1 MVVGGAWEDGYTWSE
16 LARWTV
22 RRALWWLGRCSGR
35 ATVMMSPVT
44 RVLLSAVEAGES
56 MVERGSERGAR
67 EWVIAAMPR
76 TATMPTMARP
86 RRARS
91 PPKLLVDANLPSLIS

>member
-1 MVVGGAWEDGYTWSE
+1 M
-16 LARWTV
+16 
-22 RRALWWLGRCSGR
+22 
-35 ATVMMSPVT
+35 MMSPVT
-44 RVLLSAVEAGES
+44 WVLLSAVEAGES

-76 TATMPTMARP
+76 TVTMPTMARP

-91 PPKLLVDANLPSLIS
+91 PPKLRSFPDLPQIGRASCRERVYVLV